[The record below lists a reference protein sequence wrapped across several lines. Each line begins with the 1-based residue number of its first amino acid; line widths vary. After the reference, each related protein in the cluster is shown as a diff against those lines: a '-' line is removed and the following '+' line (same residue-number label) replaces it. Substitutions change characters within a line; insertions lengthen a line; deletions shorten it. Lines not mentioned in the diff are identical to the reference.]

1 MVSNKRAKSAI
12 EHDGFFKIHIKQARI
27 SFLNL
32 WHRPLGN
39 ILTLAVIAMALALP
53 ASGYLVGKNIAKVAQ
68 GVTSPSKVSV
78 YLDEGVPEARI
89 MVLKDE
95 VESWD
100 NVANVKYIS
109 SQQGLNDLS
118 EYSGFEQAISMLSDY
133 ALPAVLIIQPEDSS
147 TSAIKEVAK
156 LAQEIEIISDVRLD
170 EDWQVRLNAIQNLA
184 VTIAVTLAIL
194 MLVAVFLIVGNTL
207 RFTVLAHKE
216 EIQVMKL
223 IGATDS
229 FILRPYLYS
238 GMWFGSI
245 GAIGAWILTAI
256 ITVMVNGAVEDLAIL
271 YDSQFRLLG
280 LNWDESLLLLMLG
293 VFLGFTA
300 AKLSAR
306 KHLREIEPV

>member
-12 EHDGFFKIHIKQARI
+12 EHDGLFKIHLKQARI

-32 WHRPLGN
+32 WYRPLGN

-68 GVTSPSKVSV
+68 GVTSPSKVSA
-78 YLDEGVPEARI
+78 YLHEGVPEARI

-133 ALPAVLIIQPEDSS
+133 ALPAVLIIQPENSS

-184 VTIAVTLAIL
+184 ITIAVALAIL